1 METGAGCRVAFL
13 DQGLSVLAFFFAQ
26 RDDIFLH
33 PESSRCPSRGSM
45 ARILRI
51 TNPKNRP

>member
-26 RDDIFLH
+26 RQDYQ
-33 PESSRCPSRGSM
+33 P
-45 ARILRI
+45 
-51 TNPKNRP
+51 